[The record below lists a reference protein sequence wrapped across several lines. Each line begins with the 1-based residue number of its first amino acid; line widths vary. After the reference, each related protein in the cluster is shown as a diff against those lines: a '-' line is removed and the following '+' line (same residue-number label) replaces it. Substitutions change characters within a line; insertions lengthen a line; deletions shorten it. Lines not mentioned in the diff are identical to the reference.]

1 MGNRPAETEFFARM
15 SVATYNG
22 REYGHTGQGFS
33 YLWSALGANVGGPA
47 AAAAFIKE
55 AQWHLDLTRR
65 CDGSFVYDGGEQY
78 GAGQT
83 DDNTYYGKSSYDGL
97 SPNATYVLTYAL
109 PLKKLCITGR
119 ELKKRDFL
127 SAKEVAQTIASGRFD
142 LDRKQKSPQE
152 LIATFSDWSPSVR
165 SWAAEELAARPEAKA
180 LVPQLITMAEGKDAH
195 IRQGACETLGH
206 LKSVEALP
214 VFVRLLS
221 HEDRWLRY
229 KAAEAITKLG
239 PAAAPAVPQI
249 LEAVVS
255 TSEPL
260 QPINWADPI
269 QFTHGMLAGALFS
282 GPLTPQVKQVD
293 KSLLYPAIRVIAVT
307 PDGAARSPLGNY
319 FQSLTVEDAEALAPD
334 LLQALLVTCPA
345 DTMFSIGIR
354 EGAFKTLTKYYFVE
368 GIDAGVAY
376 AKTQGGHGSESRTG
390 EIMKEIVKYGTAAKV
405 AIPGLKELIDQFN
418 AEVKRGEFPGGE
430 LNNMRVTAV
439 QDAIKSIEAA
449 TTHPELRSI
458 KPK

>member
-1 MGNRPAETEFFARM
+1 
-15 SVATYNG
+15 
-22 REYGHTGQGFS
+22 
-33 YLWSALGANVGGPA
+33 
-47 AAAAFIKE
+47 
-55 AQWHLDLTRR
+55 
-65 CDGSFVYDGGEQY
+65 
-78 GAGQT
+78 
-83 DDNTYYGKSSYDGL
+83 
-97 SPNATYVLTYAL
+97 
-109 PLKKLCITGR
+109 
-119 ELKKRDFL
+119 
-127 SAKEVAQTIASGRFD
+127 
-142 LDRKQKSPQE
+142 
-152 LIATFSDWSPSVR
+152 
-165 SWAAEELAARPEAKA
+165 
-180 LVPQLITMAEGKDAH
+180 
-195 IRQGACETLGH
+195 
-206 LKSVEALP
+206 
-214 VFVRLLS
+214 
-221 HEDRWLRY
+221 
-229 KAAEAITKLG
+229 
-239 PAAAPAVPQI
+239 
-249 LEAVVS
+249 
-255 TSEPL
+255 
-260 QPINWADPI
+260 
-269 QFTHGMLAGALFS
+269 MLAGALFS

-449 TTHPELRSI
+449 TTHPELRTI
-458 KPK
+458 KTK